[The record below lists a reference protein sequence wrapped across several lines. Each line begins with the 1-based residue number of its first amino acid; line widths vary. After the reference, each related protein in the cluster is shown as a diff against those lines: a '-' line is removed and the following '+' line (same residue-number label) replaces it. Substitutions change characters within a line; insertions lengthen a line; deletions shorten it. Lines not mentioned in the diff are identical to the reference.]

1 MLLERK
7 KNKKKKN
14 RIIIKLNKM
23 RKLKSLLI
31 VGFLT
36 LAMSGVSNAQNMGH
50 VVYERVIANMPETRA
65 LQTELAKIT
74 KTYKDDIDGM
84 KKKLDDKIK
93 KYTAEQAQQTED
105 TNKQRAQEVQTDN
118 ARIQQAEQAAYQ
130 DIQEKQSNK
139 LAPIIEKAIKAIN
152 KIAKAKGILY
162 VFDASAGRGLLVADG
177 VDLYDDVKQ
186 DLGLLADVKQPNPS
200 TKN

>member
-1 MLLERK
+1 
-7 KNKKKKN
+7 
-14 RIIIKLNKM
+14 M

-36 LAMSGVSNAQNMGH
+36 LAMGGVSNAQNMGH
-50 VVYERVIANMPETRA
+50 VIYERVIANMPETRA
-65 LQTELAKIT
+65 LQAELAKIT

-93 KYTAEQAQQTED
+93 KYTAEQTQQTED
-105 TNKQRAQEVQTDN
+105 TNKQRAQEVQSDN

-139 LAPIIEKAIKAIN
+139 LAPIIEKAIKSVN

-177 VDLYDDVKQ
+177 VDLYDDVKL
-186 DLGLLADVKQPNPS
+186 DLGLLADVKQPTPS
-200 TKN
+200 GKN